1 MRILCN
7 GCRSP
12 STTEVLFPALETIAV
27 GISVTIAVVVA
38 STRLGVTLP
47 HTNIAANSNPA
58 ALVGNCLAELCTL
71 HKTGE
76 LLCAVDTKWFG
87 PDVHPEVNT
96 GGKIAI
102 NRLCVEILLLLGG
115 LEQAEGQAV
124 KALVAD
130 RKIGKDEVAGF
141 SGTVEIGHTRGG
153 HTGQN
158 RWVAGS
164 GCVDTAAGDGASMLE
179 TGVEEEVGIVVKCDV
194 LALLNS
200 ESLNNSKLNNRGRI
214 DRSAVAV
221 GLHTRTTGSGTLW
234 LLQNG
239 HLIPEAAVF
248 SCDSVKSGDTFA
260 LGIDGDCGRCRHVG
274 Y

>member
-7 GCRSP
+7 GCHSP

-27 GISVTIAVVVA
+27 GVSVAIAVA

-58 ALVGNCLAELCTL
+58 ALVSNCLAELCAL

-76 LLCAVDTKWFG
+76 LLCAVDTEWFG
-87 PDVHPEVNT
+87 PDVHSEVNT

-130 RKIGKDEVAGF
+130 GEIGKDEVTGF
-141 SGTVEIGHTRGG
+141 GGTVEIGHARGG
-153 HTGQN
+153 HAGQN
-158 RWVAGS
+158 RWIAGS

-179 TGVEEEVGIVVKCDV
+179 TGVEEEVGVVVESDV
-194 LALLNS
+194 LALLNTGP
-200 ESLNNSKLNNRGRI
+200 LNNSKLNNRGRI

-221 GLHTRTTGSGTLW
+221 GYKTSAYKRLE
-234 LLQNG
+234 Q
-239 HLIPEAAVF
+239 
-248 SCDSVKSGDTFA
+248 K
-260 LGIDGDCGRCRHVG
+260 
-274 Y
+274 